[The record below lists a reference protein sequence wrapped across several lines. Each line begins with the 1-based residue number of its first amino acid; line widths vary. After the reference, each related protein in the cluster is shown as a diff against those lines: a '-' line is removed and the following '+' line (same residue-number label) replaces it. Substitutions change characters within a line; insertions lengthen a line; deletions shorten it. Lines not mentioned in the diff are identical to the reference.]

1 MAKNPGQGTQAPA
14 TEAPEA
20 QAGPKAQAGT
30 KKAPARNG
38 RRTRKRG
45 LTARQTEVLEFIK
58 RHIADT
64 GYPPTRAGIAAEL
77 GFRSPNAAEEHL
89 KALDR
94 KGAIEIIR
102 GASRGIRVLHK
113 QPPGL
118 PIVGRVAAGNPILAE
133 EHIEDHCELP
143 ATTFRPEANF
153 LLQVRGDSMI
163 DAGILDGDLL
173 AVHKT
178 PDARNGDIVVARIE
192 DEVTV
197 KRLQVASGG
206 KVIRLL
212 PANVDYD
219 PIEVTQDSGTFAI
232 EGLGVGV
239 IRRQM

>member
-1 MAKNPGQGTQAPA
+1 MADRLEQETQASTA
-14 TEAPEA
+14 S
-20 QAGPKAQAGT
+20 G
-30 KKAPARNG
+30 NG
-38 RRTRKRG
+38 RRRRKRG
-45 LTARQTEVLEFIK
+45 LTARQTEVLNFIK
-58 RHIADT
+58 QHIADT

-102 GASRGIRVLHK
+102 GASRGIRVLQK
-113 QPPGL
+113 QPLGL

-133 EHIEDHCELP
+133 EHIEDYCELP
-143 ATTFRPEANF
+143 AATFHPEANF

-206 KVIRLL
+206 RLIRLL
-212 PANVDYD
+212 PANDDYD

-232 EGLGVGV
+232 EGRGVGI